1 MIVFGGLVEGV
12 GWTNDVWVL
21 ENANGLGGTPHWT
34 QLAPTGTPPS
44 VRDKHTAVYNSDTN
58 RMIVFGGVTYE
69 AGSWQLLNDVWVLT
83 DANGIVSPQQQLESA
98 CDDLQDIVDN
108 NPGTPLADKVE
119 DALAKCQTAK
129 DELTKEPP
137 DNQAAVGNIEG
148 VVGDLE
154 AAVKDELLDAEQG
167 TNLMDQLAGIA
178 RSLAVDAIDQANAD
192 PQSDP
197 DSISE
202 AEQYLA
208 DGDLLV
214 EYEAFKDAVN
224 KYKDA
229 LAKAESALP

>member
-1 MIVFGGLVEGV
+1 VADRDSDTVSVIATATNTVVATIGV
-12 GWTNDVWVL
+12 GLEPFDVAIKPGGAFAYVTN
-21 ENANGLGGTPHWT
+21 LGSNTVSVIDTSTNTVSATVPVGNTPHDV
-34 QLAPTGTPPS
+34 AITPLVIP
-44 VRDKHTAVYNSDTN
+44 
-58 RMIVFGGVTYE
+58 G
-69 AGSWQLLNDVWVLT
+69 
-83 DANGIVSPQQQLESA
+83 QQLENA

-119 DALAKCQTAK
+119 DALGKCQTAK
-129 DELTKEPP
+129 DELAKEPP
-137 DNQAAVGNIEG
+137 DNQAVVGNIEG

-167 TNLMDQLAGIA
+167 MQLMDQLAGIA
-178 RSLAVDAIDQANAD
+178 RLLAVDAIDQANAD

-229 LAKAESALP
+229 LSKAESALP